1 MENIIF
7 EVFKIILVTSST
19 RVQDVSIWQYVVP

>member
-19 RVQDVSIWQYVVP
+19 RVQDVSILMESV